1 MKALL
6 TAILTASILVSSYV
20 MLHAY
25 EETHHAHHDHDL
37 WQVSVEEILADFE
50 ADATGGADSVY
61 AVRDAEV
68 KALADEV
75 RRVST
80 TRRGLGVPDWASAE

>member
-1 MKALL
+1 
-6 TAILTASILVSSYV
+6 

-25 EETHHAHHDHDL
+25 EETHHTHHDHDL

-50 ADATGGADSVY
+50 ADAAGGIDSVG

-75 RRVST
+75 RRVSAS
-80 TRRGLGVPDWASAE
+80 RRDLGVPDWASAE